1 VNFRTKDLM
10 ISVVPTDALNPSP
23 NTLCRFATFTG
34 CWRHTITVCGPICS
48 WIPSVPPP
56 HCRFLCSWQLSDIV
70 QPCRQATIDLGP
82 IDCTGTPY
90 CAGSMTPWLERPTVE
105 GINVLRDQLK
115 ARITELDDL
124 QASFQEGP
132 ADLAEAE
139 TLEAHLKDALAQV
152 QAKKAELKGAKK

>member
-1 VNFRTKDLM
+1 MNFRTKDLM
-10 ISVVPTDALNPSP
+10 ISVVPDKAVITDIVCRYP
-23 NTLCRFATFTG
+23 TLTA
-34 CWRHTITVCGPICS
+34 CWRQTLTACNYWVSEHPHCWRRCS
-48 WIPSVPPP
+48 WLV
-56 HCRFLCSWQLSDIV
+56 SDI
-70 QPCRQATIDLGP
+70 PDACRLGTQLP
-82 IDCTGTPY
+82 TDCTGTPY

-115 ARITELDDL
+115 ARISELDDL
-124 QASFQEGP
+124 EASFQEGP